1 MSNDKQEQIFFSL
14 VWLARIIVCLL
25 TIGLALAI
33 DSTATE
39 RHRAD
44 IRAKWQGQVDDLSLQ
59 LRASILQNTQT
70 VWGLAANVSVQP
82 DINET
87 QFKRLASVI
96 FKLAPELLNI
106 GLAPDF
112 VIKHIYPLQGNQ
124 AALGLDLRTQSLSR
138 EQMALLLETRRAV
151 FNGPI
156 NLVQGGQGLAAR
168 IPIFENQSDKPWGV
182 ISAILD
188 LERLYASIGL
198 NTMPPEFQFVLSTT
212 GISSINQG
220 IFFGPQNID
229 WQSPVSSTMSMPGFS
244 WHLYAQPDDG
254 WPNYPASPWLLRSIL
269 ALTTLTIIAGTLWIT
284 ALIIHDRKMQR
295 RFWGL
300 FDLAPFGIALYD
312 AIDGEL
318 LQANPSFTRILGSK
332 GVALSYFNAIYDS
345 SGKPKNSQH
354 GVSSTLATHFRFS
367 GLEGF
372 FPIGNNAFIPIM
384 LHGLRLDLQGK
395 ESVIWII
402 VEDISQRKEAER
414 LKNEFISTVSHE
426 LRTPLTS
433 ISGAL
438 SLLTTNAVGE
448 LSGKAQQ
455 LLKIAQRNS
464 DQLGFL
470 INDLLDIE
478 KLIAGKMDFN
488 VVEFPVSEAITESLE
503 NIQNYATEKNITL
516 NAQELSTTTVKADKQ
531 RLAQALNNILSNAIK
546 FSPVNGQIR
555 IWTKPHGQGLRIYVQ
570 DEGPGIAP
578 EFRERMFQKFAQA
591 DSSDR
596 RSKGGTG
603 LGLAI
608 TKELMARME
617 GDVDFT
623 SEAGQGATFWLEVP
637 AA

>member
-1 MSNDKQEQIFFSL
+1 MSNDKQAQIFFSL

-44 IRAKWQGQVDDLSLQ
+44 LRAKWQEQVDDLSLQ

-138 EQMALLLETRRAV
+138 EQMALLLESRRAV

-168 IPIFENQSDKPWGV
+168 IPIFENQSEKPWGV

-414 LKNEFISTVSHE
+414 LKSEFISTVSHE

-578 EFRERMFQKFAQA
+578 EFRDRMFQKFSQA

-623 SEAGQGATFWLEVP
+623 SEAGQGATFWLEIP

>member
-44 IRAKWQGQVDDLSLQ
+44 LRAKWQEQVDDLSLQ

-220 IFFGPQNID
+220 IFFGPQNIN

-354 GVSSTLATHFRFS
+354 GVSSILATHFRFS

-372 FPIGNNAFIPIM
+372 FPIRNNAFIPIM

-414 LKNEFISTVSHE
+414 LKSEFISTVSHE

>member
-44 IRAKWQGQVDDLSLQ
+44 IRAKWQEQVDDLSLQ

-124 AALGLDLRTQSLSR
+124 AALGLDL
-138 EQMALLLETRRAV
+138 
-151 FNGPI
+151 
-156 NLVQGGQGLAAR
+156 QG
-168 IPIFENQSDKPWGV
+168 N
-182 ISAILD
+182 
-188 LERLYASIGL
+188 
-198 NTMPPEFQFVLSTT
+198 
-212 GISSINQG
+212 
-220 IFFGPQNID
+220 
-229 WQSPVSSTMSMPGFS
+229 
-244 WHLYAQPDDG
+244 
-254 WPNYPASPWLLRSIL
+254 
-269 ALTTLTIIAGTLWIT
+269 
-284 ALIIHDRKMQR
+284 
-295 RFWGL
+295 
-300 FDLAPFGIALYD
+300 
-312 AIDGEL
+312 
-318 LQANPSFTRILGSK
+318 
-332 GVALSYFNAIYDS
+332 
-345 SGKPKNSQH
+345 
-354 GVSSTLATHFRFS
+354 
-367 GLEGF
+367 
-372 FPIGNNAFIPIM
+372 
-384 LHGLRLDLQGK
+384 

-402 VEDISQRKEAER
+402 VEVISQRKEAER
-414 LKNEFISTVSHE
+414 LKSEFISTVSHE

-555 IWTKPHGQGLRIYVQ
+555 IWTKLHGQGLRIYVQ

-578 EFRERMFQKFAQA
+578 EFRERMFQKFSQA

>member
-1 MSNDKQEQIFFSL
+1 MRQSL
-14 VWLARIIVCLL
+14 VIRLVMLVVC
-25 TIGLALAI
+25 IG
-33 DSTATE
+33 
-39 RHRAD
+39 
-44 IRAKWQGQVDDLSLQ
+44 
-59 LRASILQNTQT
+59 
-70 VWGLAANVSVQP
+70 AAVVY
-82 DINET
+82 
-87 QFKRLASVI
+87 
-96 FKLAPELLNI
+96 LAPSFVS
-106 GLAPDF
+106 GLWFLPQNG
-112 VIKHIYPLQGNQ
+112 IR
-124 AALGLDLRTQSLSR
+124 LGLDL
-138 EQMALLLETRRAV
+138 
-151 FNGPI
+151 
-156 NLVQGGQGLAAR
+156 QG
-168 IPIFENQSDKPWGV
+168 N
-182 ISAILD
+182 
-188 LERLYASIGL
+188 
-198 NTMPPEFQFVLSTT
+198 
-212 GISSINQG
+212 
-220 IFFGPQNID
+220 
-229 WQSPVSSTMSMPGFS
+229 
-244 WHLYAQPDDG
+244 
-254 WPNYPASPWLLRSIL
+254 
-269 ALTTLTIIAGTLWIT
+269 
-284 ALIIHDRKMQR
+284 
-295 RFWGL
+295 
-300 FDLAPFGIALYD
+300 
-312 AIDGEL
+312 
-318 LQANPSFTRILGSK
+318 
-332 GVALSYFNAIYDS
+332 
-345 SGKPKNSQH
+345 
-354 GVSSTLATHFRFS
+354 
-367 GLEGF
+367 
-372 FPIGNNAFIPIM
+372 
-384 LHGLRLDLQGK
+384 

-414 LKNEFISTVSHE
+414 LKSEFISTVSHE

-478 KLIAGKMDFN
+478 KLIAGMMDFN
-488 VVEFPVSEAITESLE
+488 VVEFPVSEAISESLE

-516 NAQELSTTTVKADKQ
+516 NAQELSASTVKADKQ

-578 EFRERMFQKFAQA
+578 EFRERMFQKFSQA

>member
-44 IRAKWQGQVDDLSLQ
+44 IRAKWQEQVDDLSLQ

-112 VIKHIYPLQGNQ
+112 VIRHIYPLQGNQ

-220 IFFGPQNID
+220 IFFGPQNIN

-354 GVSSTLATHFRFS
+354 GVSSILATHFRFS

-372 FPIGNNAFIPIM
+372 FPIRNNAFIPIM

-414 LKNEFISTVSHE
+414 LKSEFISTVSHE

-438 SLLTTNAVGE
+438 SLLTTNAGGE

-555 IWTKPHGQGLRIYVQ
+555 IWTKLHGQGLRIYVQ

-578 EFRERMFQKFAQA
+578 EFRERMFQKFSQA

>member
-44 IRAKWQGQVDDLSLQ
+44 LRAKWQEQVDDLSLQ

-112 VIKHIYPLQGNQ
+112 VIEHIYPLQGNQ

-220 IFFGPQNID
+220 IFFGPQNIN

-354 GVSSTLATHFRFS
+354 GVSSILATHFRFS

-372 FPIGNNAFIPIM
+372 FPIRNNAFIPIM

-414 LKNEFISTVSHE
+414 LKSEFISTVSHE

-438 SLLTTNAVGE
+438 SLLTTNAGGE

-516 NAQELSTTTVKADKQ
+516 NAQELSASTVKADKQ

-578 EFRERMFQKFAQA
+578 EFRERMFQKFSQA

>member
-44 IRAKWQGQVDDLSLQ
+44 LRAKWQEQVDDLSLQ

-112 VIKHIYPLQGNQ
+112 VIKHIYPIQGNQ

-332 GVALSYFNAIYDS
+332 GVALSYFDAIYDS

-372 FPIGNNAFIPIM
+372 FPIRNNAFIPIM
-384 LHGLRLDLQGK
+384 LHGFRLDLQGK

-414 LKNEFISTVSHE
+414 LKSEFISTVSHE

-448 LSGKAQQ
+448 LSEKAQQ

-578 EFRERMFQKFAQA
+578 EFRERMFQKFSQA

>member
-44 IRAKWQGQVDDLSLQ
+44 IRAKWQEQVDDLSLQ

-220 IFFGPQNID
+220 IFFGPQNIN

-354 GVSSTLATHFRFS
+354 GVSSILATHFRFS

-372 FPIGNNAFIPIM
+372 FPIRNNAFIPIM

-414 LKNEFISTVSHE
+414 LKSEFISTVSHE

-488 VVEFPVSEAITESLE
+488 VVEFSVSEAITESLE

-516 NAQELSTTTVKADKQ
+516 NVQELSTTTVKADKQ

-578 EFRERMFQKFAQA
+578 EFRERMFQKFSQA

>member
-44 IRAKWQGQVDDLSLQ
+44 IRAKWQEQVDDLSLQ

-220 IFFGPQNID
+220 IFFGPQNIN

-354 GVSSTLATHFRFS
+354 GVSSILATHFRFS

-372 FPIGNNAFIPIM
+372 FPIRNNAFIPIM

-414 LKNEFISTVSHE
+414 LKSEFISTVSHE

-516 NAQELSTTTVKADKQ
+516 NAQELSTSTVKADKQ

-555 IWTKPHGQGLRIYVQ
+555 IWTKLHGQGLRIYVQ

-578 EFRERMFQKFAQA
+578 EFRERMFQKFSQA

-617 GDVDFT
+617 GDVDLT

-637 AA
+637 AT

>member
-44 IRAKWQGQVDDLSLQ
+44 LRAKWQEQVDDLSLQ

-220 IFFGPQNID
+220 IFFGPQNIN

-284 ALIIHDRKMQR
+284 SLIIHDRKMQR

-372 FPIGNNAFIPIM
+372 FPIRNNAFIPIM

-395 ESVIWII
+395 KSVIWII

-414 LKNEFISTVSHE
+414 LKSEFISTVSHE

-555 IWTKPHGQGLRIYVQ
+555 IWTKLHGQGLRIYVQ

-578 EFRERMFQKFAQA
+578 EFRERMFQKFSQA

-617 GDVDFT
+617 GDVDFK

>member
-1 MSNDKQEQIFFSL
+1 
-14 VWLARIIVCLL
+14 
-25 TIGLALAI
+25 
-33 DSTATE
+33 
-39 RHRAD
+39 
-44 IRAKWQGQVDDLSLQ
+44 
-59 LRASILQNTQT
+59 
-70 VWGLAANVSVQP
+70 
-82 DINET
+82 
-87 QFKRLASVI
+87 
-96 FKLAPELLNI
+96 
-106 GLAPDF
+106 
-112 VIKHIYPLQGNQ
+112 
-124 AALGLDLRTQSLSR
+124 
-138 EQMALLLETRRAV
+138 
-151 FNGPI
+151 
-156 NLVQGGQGLAAR
+156 
-168 IPIFENQSDKPWGV
+168 
-182 ISAILD
+182 
-188 LERLYASIGL
+188 
-198 NTMPPEFQFVLSTT
+198 
-212 GISSINQG
+212 
-220 IFFGPQNID
+220 
-229 WQSPVSSTMSMPGFS
+229 MSMPGFS

-372 FPIGNNAFIPIM
+372 FPIRNNAFIPIM
-384 LHGLRLDLQGK
+384 LHGLRLDLQGN

-414 LKNEFISTVSHE
+414 LKSEFISTVSHE

-555 IWTKPHGQGLRIYVQ
+555 IWTKLHGQGLRIYVQ

-578 EFRERMFQKFAQA
+578 EFRERMFQKFSQA

-617 GDVDFT
+617 GDVGFT

>member
-44 IRAKWQGQVDDLSLQ
+44 LRAKWQEQVDDLSLQ

-112 VIKHIYPLQGNQ
+112 VIKHIYPIQGNQ

-220 IFFGPQNID
+220 IFFGPQNIN

-354 GVSSTLATHFRFS
+354 GVSSILATHFRFS

-372 FPIGNNAFIPIM
+372 FPIRNNAFIPIM

-414 LKNEFISTVSHE
+414 LKSEFISTVSHE

-516 NAQELSTTTVKADKQ
+516 NAQELSTSTVKADKQ

-578 EFRERMFQKFAQA
+578 EFRERMFQKFSQA

>member
-1 MSNDKQEQIFFSL
+1 MSTQKQEQAFFGL
-14 VWLARIIVCLL
+14 VWLARLTVCLL
-25 TIGLALAI
+25 TVGLALAI

-44 IRAKWQGQVDDLSLQ
+44 VRAHWQERVDDLGLR
-59 LRASILQNTQT
+59 LRATILQNTQT
-70 VWGLAANVSVQP
+70 VWGLAANVAVQP
-82 DINET
+82 DIGEERF
-87 QFKRLASVI
+87 QRLASVI

-106 GLAPDF
+106 GLAPGF
-112 VIKHIYPLQGNQ
+112 VIKHIYPLDGNE
-124 AALGLDLRTQSLSR
+124 AALGLDLQAQSLSR
-138 EQMALLLETRRAV
+138 DQMALLLESRRAV
-151 FNGPI
+151 FSGPI

-168 IPIFENQSDKPWGV
+168 IPIFENDTGRVWGG

-188 LERLYASIGL
+188 LDRLYTAIGL
-198 NTMPPEFQFVLSTT
+198 DSLPSEVVFALSTT
-212 GISSINQG
+212 GSGNIDEG
-220 IFFGPQNID
+220 LFFGEPD
-229 WQSPVSSTMSMPGFS
+229 AAWQEPVSTTMAMPGFS
-244 WHLYAQPDDG
+244 WKLYAQPADG
-254 WPNYPASPWLLRSIL
+254 WPDHPDSPWLLRSL
-269 ALTTLTIIAGTLWIT
+269 LGLVTLIIIAGTLWIT
-284 ALIIHDRKMQR
+284 TLILRDRQMQL

-300 FDLAPFGIALYD
+300 FELAPFGIALYD
-312 AIDGEL
+312 AISGDL
-318 LQANPSFTRILGSK
+318 LQANPGFTRILDSK
-332 GVALSYFNAIYDS
+332 AKNIGYFDDVRSLSGDQQRSEPSISNRLASQVRFTGV
-345 SGKPKNSQH
+345 
-354 GVSSTLATHFRFS
+354 
-367 GLEGF
+367 EGF
-372 FPIGNNAFIPIM
+372 FPMADGTLQPLM

-414 LKNEFISTVSHE
+414 LKSEFISTVSHE

-516 NAQELSTTTVKADKQ
+516 NAQELSTSTVKADKQ

-578 EFRERMFQKFAQA
+578 EFRERMFQKFSQA

>member
-44 IRAKWQGQVDDLSLQ
+44 IRAKWQEQVDDLSLQ

-220 IFFGPQNID
+220 IFFGPQNIN

-354 GVSSTLATHFRFS
+354 GVSSILATHFRFS

-372 FPIGNNAFIPIM
+372 FPIRNNAFIPIM

-414 LKNEFISTVSHE
+414 LKSEFISTVSHE

-488 VVEFPVSEAITESLE
+488 VVEFSVSEAITESLE

-516 NAQELSTTTVKADKQ
+516 NVQELSTTTVKADKQ

-578 EFRERMFQKFAQA
+578 EFRERMFQKFSQA

-608 TKELMARME
+608 TKELMARMD

-637 AA
+637 AT

>member
-44 IRAKWQGQVDDLSLQ
+44 IRAKWQEQVDDLSLQ

-220 IFFGPQNID
+220 IFFGPQNIN

-354 GVSSTLATHFRFS
+354 GVSSILATHFRFS

-372 FPIGNNAFIPIM
+372 FPIRNNAFIPIM

-402 VEDISQRKEAER
+402 VENISQRKEAER
-414 LKNEFISTVSHE
+414 LKSEFISTVSHE

-488 VVEFPVSEAITESLE
+488 VVEFSVSEAITESLE

-516 NAQELSTTTVKADKQ
+516 NVQELSTTTVKADKQ

-578 EFRERMFQKFAQA
+578 EFRERMFQKFSQA

>member
-44 IRAKWQGQVDDLSLQ
+44 LRAKWQEQVDDLSLQ

-112 VIKHIYPLQGNQ
+112 VIRHIYPLQGNQ

-220 IFFGPQNID
+220 IFFGPQNIN

-354 GVSSTLATHFRFS
+354 GVSSILATHFRFS

-372 FPIGNNAFIPIM
+372 FPIRNNAFIPIM

-414 LKNEFISTVSHE
+414 LKSEFISTVSHE

-438 SLLTTNAVGE
+438 SLLTTNAVEE

-555 IWTKPHGQGLRIYVQ
+555 IWTKLHGQGLRIYVQ

-578 EFRERMFQKFAQA
+578 EFRERMFQKFSQA

-623 SEAGQGATFWLEVP
+623 SEAGQGATFWLEVR

>member
-44 IRAKWQGQVDDLSLQ
+44 LRAKWQEQVDDLSLQ

-220 IFFGPQNID
+220 IFFGPQNIN

-332 GVALSYFNAIYDS
+332 GVALSYFDAIYDS

-354 GVSSTLATHFRFS
+354 GVSSTLSTHFRFS

-372 FPIGNNAFIPIM
+372 FPIRNNAFIPIM

-414 LKNEFISTVSHE
+414 LKSEFISTVSHE

-555 IWTKPHGQGLRIYVQ
+555 IWTKLHGQGLRIYVQ

-578 EFRERMFQKFAQA
+578 EFRERMFQKFSQA

-637 AA
+637 AT

>member
-44 IRAKWQGQVDDLSLQ
+44 IRAKWQEQVDDLSLQ

-384 LHGLRLDLQGK
+384 LHGLRLDLQGN

-414 LKNEFISTVSHE
+414 LKSEFISTVSHE

-464 DQLGFL
+464 DHLGFL

-516 NAQELSTTTVKADKQ
+516 NAQELSTTTIKTDKQ
-531 RLAQALNNILSNAIK
+531 RLAQALNNVLSNAIK

-578 EFRERMFQKFAQA
+578 EFRERMFQKFSQA

-617 GDVDFT
+617 GDVGFT

>member
-87 QFKRLASVI
+87 QFKQLVSVI

-106 GLAPDF
+106 GLAPGF
-112 VIKHIYPLQGNQ
+112 VIKYIYPLQGNQ

-220 IFFGPQNID
+220 IFFGPQNIN

-332 GVALSYFNAIYDS
+332 GVALSYFDAIYDS

-372 FPIGNNAFIPIM
+372 FPIRNNAFIPIM
-384 LHGLRLDLQGK
+384 LHGFRLDLQGK

-414 LKNEFISTVSHE
+414 LKSEFISTVSHE

-488 VVEFPVSEAITESLE
+488 VIEFPVSEAITESLE

-555 IWTKPHGQGLRIYVQ
+555 IWTKLHGQGLRIYVQ

-578 EFRERMFQKFAQA
+578 EFRERMFQKFSQA